1 MSTETQQP
9 HELDK
14 FQVWWNYHGQYC
26 RSGGGEYEECF
37 AWAAWQASQASQA
50 AELAAL
56 KADIAEY
63 VRITTAEQATEI
75 EALRRLLCGV
85 YAGFSSYTDDGEAS
99 DASRFPFID
108 FLRDPV
114 DQIEA
119 KMRERAFAR
128 VAAMQTKEA
137 S

>member
-26 RSGGGEYEECF
+26 RAGGGEYEESF
-37 AWAAWQASQASQA
+37 AWAAWQAAQAPKA

-56 KADIAEY
+56 KAENEVLRKDAA
-63 VRITTAEQATEI
+63 RIDHVESHGGDGLGLSKNPNGTWWAMPYKKLSAT
-75 EALRRLLCGV
+75 
-85 YAGFSSYTDDGEAS
+85 
-99 DASRFPFID
+99 RFPNLRAAID
-108 FLRDPV
+108 ST
-114 DQIEA
+114 
-119 KMRERAFAR
+119 
-128 VAAMQTKEA
+128 MQTKEA